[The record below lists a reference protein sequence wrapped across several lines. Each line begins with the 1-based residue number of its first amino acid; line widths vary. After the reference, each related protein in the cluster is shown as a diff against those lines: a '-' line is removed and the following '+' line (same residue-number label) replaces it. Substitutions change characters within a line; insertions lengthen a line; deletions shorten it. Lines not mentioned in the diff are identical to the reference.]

1 MSSFDHPN
9 RRRFLSLGAGLAAV
23 TALSGCGFRPMYGNT
38 GAGVP
43 TEERLQS
50 IRVAPMSDR
59 IGQEMHNL
67 MRDRLNPYGQPGSPA
82 YVLRMQLR
90 EQRQNLGIR
99 RDETAT
105 RANLVISARLE
116 LIETG
121 ERKVMLRE
129 VMSSTASYNILDN
142 QFATV
147 IAEKDARERA
157 LVVLAD
163 DVTRRLGL
171 FFATREPAKS

>member
-1 MSSFDHPN
+1 
-9 RRRFLSLGAGLAAV
+9 
-23 TALSGCGFRPMYGNT
+23 
-38 GAGVP
+38 
-43 TEERLQS
+43 
-50 IRVAPMSDR
+50 
-59 IGQEMHNL
+59 
-67 MRDRLNPYGQPGSPA
+67 
-82 YVLRMQLR
+82 MQLR